1 MEDIRIP
8 RIRNAKQAAEELK
21 KLDPDTRIHETHI
34 RKLMKS
40 GKIPVITS
48 GQRQFVNLDYLIDLL
63 NSNPYL
69 TLDRENVSGI
79 RKIKG

>member
-8 RIRNAKQAAEELK
+8 RIRNAKQAEEELK

-48 GQRQFVNLDYLIDLL
+48 GQRQFINLDYLIDLL